1 MMPEDNELE
10 IKGLHEVLLEEEARR
25 NRLAQRVALLTAIL
39 STIGAVFSY
48 QSGNTSVEAEMLK
61 SSSIAKL
68 TQATDQWAYYQAKS
82 TREFISRSAAR
93 QTDNLQMREEF
104 LADAKRYEAEKDE
117 VRKEAEKLQAEAD
130 KFDREASATLKP
142 HHKMALAM
150 TLVQIAI
157 ALASITVL
165 TRRRWL
171 LVGSI
176 GSAVLA
182 LAIAASGLLGG

>member
-1 MMPEDNELE
+1 MAEETE
-10 IKGLHEVLLEEEARR
+10 IEVRGLHEQMLEEESRE
-25 NRLAQRVALLTAIL
+25 NRLAQRIALLTAIL

-48 QSGNTSVEAEMLK
+48 QSGSTSVEAEILK

-68 TQATDQWAYYQAKS
+68 TQASDQWAYYQAKS

-93 QTDNLQMREEF
+93 QTEDPQKRDEF
-104 LADAKRYEAEKDE
+104 LNDAKRYEAEKEE
-117 VRKEAEKLQAEAD
+117 VRREAEHLKAQADKLDAEAD
-130 KFDREASATLKP
+130 AMLRP

-165 TRRRWL
+165 TRKRWL
-171 LVGSI
+171 LAGSI
-176 GSAVLA
+176 GAALLA
-182 LAIAASGLLGG
+182 LATAATGLLA